1 MSNQFSRIGS
11 KIVLTIM
18 CHHDTIGLIRLEK
31 ESLLEGMKRNSIT
44 LILGQIVT
52 GGILGLVGGWVCL
65 FIFQRFIWGVLIGD
79 RVSHGFWVGLFLLVA
94 MSITYGVIVVGASVG
109 MRFVS
114 QKFGVDIPLKPLC
127 SGAFLGPPAVVG
139 LIALLNV
146 PWEILGALVPA
157 FLIPVFKTLAYIISS
172 PIRGWMYLGLPV
184 EIWYILAVPIGAIL
198 GYRIASVEDTD
209 VHVEQ
214 T

>member
-1 MSNQFSRIGS
+1 
-11 KIVLTIM
+11 M

-31 ESLLEGMKRNSIT
+31 ESRLEGMKRNSIT

-52 GGILGLVGGWVCL
+52 GGILGLIGGWVCL

-79 RVSHGFWVGLFLLVA
+79 QVSHGFWVGLFLLVA

-146 PWEILGALVPA
+146 PWEIFGRPNLILA
-157 FLIPVFKTLAYIISS
+157 FLIPVLKTLAYIVSL
-172 PIRGWMYLGLPV
+172 PMRGWVSLGLPV
-184 EIWYILAVPIGAIL
+184 EIWYILSVPIGAIL